1 MHPDDPPVDTLADDA
16 PARHWARVRAV
27 LADCLEHRGAERAA
41 FVARL
46 RETDPAVAAEVAE
59 LAAIDDQTGS
69 VLDRPLH
76 ELVGALA
83 GGPAER
89 RLEGLRLGPWRLVRR
104 IASGGMGE
112 VFLGERADGA
122 FEMQVAV
129 KLLREGL
136 ADDLDLARFARE
148 RQILAR
154 LEHVNL
160 VRILDG
166 GVSDAGLPYF
176 VMELVD
182 GEPIDAWCERREAT
196 LARRLELL
204 HAVCGVVHYV
214 NQRGIVHRDLKPRNI
229 LVTPDGVVKLVDF
242 GIATG
247 LPGPDAVPEPTR
259 TALRGMTIQYASPEQ
274 IRGDPVDAASD
285 VYALGVVMV
294 RLLAGVL
301 PYAVDASTASGFELA
316 KAICDVEPRRMSE
329 LVPEGPGA
337 AARRRALAGDLD
349 AIAAKALRK
358 DRATRYQT
366 AAELDDDLFRHRS
379 RLPVRARRGAF
390 SYRFGR
396 WLAKH
401 RALAGAAIVSNLVL
415 LLGIAATLA
424 EVHEARAQRER
435 ANRNYASLRA
445 LTKDFL
451 FELDDAI
458 AALPGSLPARK
469 LVVGKAQQYL
479 QTLAGQA
486 RQGTGAD
493 ADGALDLD
501 LGISYRKLADLQDMP
516 GRPNLG
522 NPDAALADYTESV
535 RLLQPLASD
544 GPRLHASADVI
555 VRAHRELVLTW
566 LRRASVLS
574 ANARPDD
581 AEQALRAG
589 EAVLDELMQ
598 LVPPDTETDR
608 LRASLYGGL
617 SWVLHEKGDV
627 AAFERYADRSEAIL
641 ERLVAA
647 DPGDTTSL
655 MRLQSSYAR
664 RTADYAGRPATP
676 DNLQRGLASARR
688 WAAIGERLLARGP
701 NDPSYLPIA
710 AEAQMFLGRAWARLG
725 ERRRAL
731 DAIDQGDALLARE
744 LRLDPGDDTALQIMT
759 DLHLAR
765 ARVLLDARDPD
776 GARAQAR
783 QALAF
788 FDRRSPAARTDRYNL
803 LAAAQAHHA
812 AALAWR
818 QSAERDRDRPA
829 ARAAALAGACAE
841 WLAADALLGRTA
853 APPPVSE
860 DGYDSGEIRRDAASC
875 RRGRAPA

>member
-1 MHPDDPPVDTLADDA
+1 MDHDDPPVATTADDA
-16 PARHWARVRAV
+16 EARRWARVREA
-27 LADCLEHRGAERAA
+27 LADCLELSGAARAA

-46 RETDPAVAAEVAE
+46 QETDPVVAAEVAE
-59 LAAIDDQTGS
+59 LAAIDDQSGS
-69 VLDRPLH
+69 VLDRPFDD
-76 ELVGALA
+76 LVGELA
-83 GGPAER
+83 RARAER

-129 KLLREGL
+129 KLLRDGL
-136 ADDLDLARFARE
+136 VDDADVERFARE
-148 RQILAR
+148 RQTLAR

-166 GVSDAGLPYF
+166 GVSEAGLPYF

-182 GEPIDAWCERREAT
+182 GEPIDAWCERHGAT
-196 LARRLELL
+196 LAQRLALL
-204 HAVCGVVHYV
+204 HEVCGVVHYV

-229 LVTPDGVVKLVDF
+229 LVTPCGVVKLVDF
-242 GIATG
+242 GIATR
-247 LPGPDAVPEPTR
+247 LAEPGAAPDPTR

-274 IRGDPVDAASD
+274 IRGDTVDAASD

-294 RLLAGVL
+294 KLLAGAQ
-301 PYAVDASTASGFELA
+301 PYAVDPSTASGFELA
-316 KAICDVEPRRMSE
+316 KAICDAEPRRMSE

-396 WLAKH
+396 WLVKH
-401 RALAGAAIVSNLVL
+401 RALAGAAIVSNIVL
-415 LLGIAATLA
+415 LAGISVTLA

-435 ANRNYASLRA
+435 ANRNYASVRA

-451 FELDDAI
+451 FELDEAI

-501 LGISYRKLADLQDMP
+501 LGISYRKLGDLQDFP

-522 NPDAALADYTESV
+522 NPDAALADYAQSV
-535 RLLQPLASD
+535 RLLEPLAAE
-544 GPRLHASADVI
+544 GLEPHASADVI
-555 VRAHRELVLTW
+555 LGAHRALVLTW
-566 LRRASVLS
+566 LSRASVLS
-574 ANARPDD
+574 ANARPDE
-581 AEQALRAG
+581 AEAALRSG
-589 EAVLDELMQ
+589 EAVLGELMQ

-608 LRASLYGGL
+608 LRASVYGGL

-627 AAFERYADRSEAIL
+627 AAFERYADQSEAIL
-641 ERLVAA
+641 ERIVAA
-647 DPGDTTSL
+647 HPDDTVSL

-664 RTADYAGRPATP
+664 RTADYAGRPPTP
-676 DNLQRGLASARR
+676 RNLQRWLAAARK
-688 WAAIGERLLARGP
+688 WQGIGQRLLARDA
-701 NDPSYLPIA
+701 NDPRYLPVA
-710 AEAQMFLGRAWARLG
+710 AEAEMFLGRAYARLG
-725 ERRRAL
+725 DRRNAAA
-731 DAIDQGDALLARE
+731 AIDEGIGQLARE
-744 LRLDPGDDTALQIMT
+744 LRLDPDDDAALQIMT
-759 DLHLAR
+759 ELHLAR
-765 ARVLLDARDPD
+765 AHLQLDARDPG
-776 GARAQAR
+776 GARAEAR
-783 QALAF
+783 QALDFLA
-788 FDRRSPAARTDRYNL
+788 RRSQAARADGYDLVT
-803 LAAAQAHHA
+803 AAQLHHVVA
-812 AALAWR
+812 EAWH
-818 QSAERDRDRPA
+818 QDAERDRARPA
-829 ARAAALAGACAE
+829 AVSRDHANACDE
-841 WLAADALLGRTA
+841 WRAADALLRQVPDPSVIST
-853 APPPVSE
+853 
-860 DGYDSGEIRRDAASC
+860 DGYDPGDIRRGAAAC
-875 RRGRAPA
+875 RTARLPA